1 MAGMNESFALTHGVT
16 RMILSHSWCHN
27 WNMWQHAANNARG
40 LTNVFNKKSL
50 KIPKGNQN
58 PHIEE
63 QKMEIMV

>member
-1 MAGMNESFALTHGVT
+1 MVSHGGSCLTHGAIIGICGLT
-16 RMILSHSWCHN
+16 HA
-27 WNMWQHAANNARG
+27 AANNARG